1 MGRWLR
7 DVLVVATLLASAHA
21 PMAAERGTTASVV
34 DVKVRNGLLTVNLRD
49 APLADVLLA
58 IGEQAAFRVLVRG
71 DAKTTV
77 TRSFSDV
84 PLAKGVQRLLGHAS
98 SWLMSHDGDALVKV
112 HLYIGT
118 GSPAVTSRTAQ
129 AALAVSLT
137 DDHDT
142 RLQFVKKIARQPHA
156 SATEGLILLV
166 TGDRDPL
173 IRRIAAIALGKIKGE
188 RSFVALAS
196 AVEEDEDGALL
207 DQSAHAERPRGLG
220 RTFGQVRRAVEQH
233 DVLLESRQH
242 QRRGAGQR
250 RPADQQYNQT
260 PVLSFHHAWRF
271 IMPGVSSGLV
281 AARAVRGAAAA
292 ALG

>member
-1 MGRWLR
+1 
-7 DVLVVATLLASAHA
+7 
-21 PMAAERGTTASVV
+21 MAAEQGTTASVI
-34 DVKVRNGLLTVNLRD
+34 DVKVRYGLLTVNLRD

-118 GSPAVTSRTAQ
+118 GSPVVTSRTAQ

-156 SATEGLILLV
+156 PATEGLILLV

-173 IRRIAAIALGKIKGE
+173 IRRIAAIALGKVKGE
-188 RSFVALAS
+188 RSLLALAR
-196 AVEEDEDGALL
+196 AVEEDEDSSVRRWAIQGLGMIGGEQAVRTVGGALL
-207 DQSAHAERPRGLG
+207 EDPDPSIRQSAA
-220 RTFGQVRRAVEQH
+220 RTLATMRNDAGMDFLYAAQSDRDPGVRQAVE
-233 DVLLESRQH
+233 
-242 QRRGAGQR
+242 
-250 RPADQQYNQT
+250 
-260 PVLSFHHAWRF
+260 
-271 IMPGVSSGLV
+271 
-281 AARAVRGAAAA
+281 A
-292 ALG
+292 ALSRLSR

>member
-7 DVLVVATLLASAHA
+7 NVLVVATLLASAHA
-21 PMAAERGTTASVV
+21 PMAAEQSTTASVI

-58 IGEQAAFRVLVRG
+58 IGEQAGFRVLVRG

-84 PLAKGVQRLLGHAS
+84 PLARGVQRLLEHAS

-112 HLYIGT
+112 RLYIWT
-118 GSPAVTSRTAQ
+118 
-129 AALAVSLT
+129 VSLT

-142 RLQFVKKIARQPHA
+142 RLQFVRKIARQPHA

-173 IRRIAAIALGKIKGE
+173 IRRIAAIALGKVKGE
-188 RSFVALAS
+188 RSYLALAS
-196 AVEEDEDGALL
+196 LAEDEDSSVRRWAIQGLGMIGGEQAVRTVGGALL
-207 DQSAHAERPRGLG
+207 EDPDPSIRRSAARTLATMRNDAGMDFLYAAQSDRDPG
-220 RTFGQVRRAVEQH
+220 VRQAVE
-233 DVLLESRQH
+233 
-242 QRRGAGQR
+242 
-250 RPADQQYNQT
+250 
-260 PVLSFHHAWRF
+260 
-271 IMPGVSSGLV
+271 
-281 AARAVRGAAAA
+281 A
-292 ALG
+292 ALSRLSR

>member
-7 DVLVVATLLASAHA
+7 DVLVVATVLASTHA
-21 PMAAERGTTASVV
+21 PMAAEQGTTASVI
-34 DVKVRNGLLTVNLRD
+34 DVKVRNGLLTVDLRD
-49 APLADVLLA
+49 APLANVLLA
-58 IGEQAAFRVLVRG
+58 IGEQAGFRVLVRG

-98 SWLMSHDGDALVKV
+98 SWLMRHDGDALVDV
-112 HLYIGT
+112 RLYIGT
-118 GSPAVTSRTAQ
+118 GSPAATTGTPQ

-173 IRRIAAIALGKIKGE
+173 IRRIAANALGKIKGE

-196 AVEEDEDGALL
+196 AVEEDEDSSVRRWAIQGLGMIGGEQAVRTVGGALL
-207 DQSAHAERPRGLG
+207 EDPDPSIRQSAARTLATMRNDAGMDFLYAAELDHDPG
-220 RTFGQVRRAVEQH
+220 VRQAVE
-233 DVLLESRQH
+233 
-242 QRRGAGQR
+242 
-250 RPADQQYNQT
+250 
-260 PVLSFHHAWRF
+260 
-271 IMPGVSSGLV
+271 
-281 AARAVRGAAAA
+281 A
-292 ALG
+292 ALSRLSR

>member
-21 PMAAERGTTASVV
+21 PMAAEQGTTASVI

-58 IGEQAAFRVLVRG
+58 IGEQAGFRVLVRG

-112 HLYIGT
+112 HLYIGA

-142 RLQFVKKIARQPHA
+142 RLRFVKKIARRPHA
-156 SATEGLILLV
+156 SATEGLILLL

-173 IRRIAAIALGKIKGE
+173 IRRVAAIALGKVKGE
-188 RSFVALAS
+188 RSLLALAS
-196 AVEEDEDGALL
+196 AVEEDEDSSVRRWAIQGLSMIGGEQAVRTVGGALL
-207 DQSAHAERPRGLG
+207 EDPDPLIRRSAA
-220 RTFGQVRRAVEQH
+220 RTLATMRNDAGMDFLYAAKLDH
-233 DVLLESRQH
+233 D
-242 QRRGAGQR
+242 
-250 RPADQQYNQT
+250 
-260 PVLSFHHAWRF
+260 
-271 IMPGVSSGLV
+271 PGVSQ
-281 AARAVRGAAAA
+281 AVEA
-292 ALG
+292 ALSRLSR

>member
-21 PMAAERGTTASVV
+21 PMAAEQGTTASAI
-34 DVKVRNGLLTVNLRD
+34 DVKVQNGLLTVNLRD

-58 IGEQAAFRVLVRG
+58 IGEQAGFRVLVRG

-84 PLAKGVQRLLGHAS
+84 PLAKGVQRLLEHAS
-98 SWLMSHDGDALVKV
+98 SWLMTLDGDALEEVR
-112 HLYIGT
+112 LYGWI

-129 AALAVSLT
+129 TALAVSLT

-142 RLQFVKKIARQPHA
+142 RLRFVKKIARHPHA

-173 IRRIAAIALGKIKGE
+173 IRRIAAIALGKVKGE
-188 RSFVALAS
+188 RSLVALAS
-196 AVEEDEDGALL
+196 AAEDEDSSVRRWAIQGLGMIGGEQAVRTVGGALL
-207 DQSAHAERPRGLG
+207 EDPDPSIRRSAARTLATMRNDAGMDFLYAAELDHDPG
-220 RTFGQVRRAVEQH
+220 VRQAVE
-233 DVLLESRQH
+233 
-242 QRRGAGQR
+242 
-250 RPADQQYNQT
+250 
-260 PVLSFHHAWRF
+260 
-271 IMPGVSSGLV
+271 
-281 AARAVRGAAAA
+281 A
-292 ALG
+292 ALSRLSR